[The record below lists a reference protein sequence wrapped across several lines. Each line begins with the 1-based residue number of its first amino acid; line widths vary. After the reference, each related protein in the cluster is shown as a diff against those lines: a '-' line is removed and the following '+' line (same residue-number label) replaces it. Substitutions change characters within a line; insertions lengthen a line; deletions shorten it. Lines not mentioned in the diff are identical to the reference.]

1 MENNGITQEW
11 KGTNL
16 IYNRCNMEW
25 MMTSKEQ
32 KSYHWYQCSMK
43 SQWSTEGRKAK
54 DRNQSNIQLMQ
65 HGMNNNIKGTNI
77 TPLVL
82 NPFTLVLFFSDLF
95 FFVSHVWICLC
106 QKGLVFTRRCTNSP
120 IHPLFFRHSCL
131 PLSGSTRL

>member
-1 MENNGITQEW
+1 MEITQEW

-65 HGMNNNIKGTNI
+65 HGMNNNIKGSNI

-82 NPFTLVLFFSDLF
+82 NPFTLVLFFLIHFSLFPMFKYSFVKKDLSLQED
-95 FFVSHVWICLC
+95 V
-106 QKGLVFTRRCTNSP
+106 P
-120 IHPLFFRHSCL
+120 ILQFILFFFRHSCL